1 MTLLGVISIIV
12 VVSFAMWFNEWIE
25 SRQTEKEIEAIMREP
40 MKSNHPT
47 ANEQIMGKPAT
58 RELVKQVLQRMGCQ
72 YEDKEDEPINFEYQ
86 GITFIVE
93 AVNDCLFIN
102 LIWPWCYRFSIFDI
116 DEFARVRKV
125 INEINVRGTCTLFYI
140 QYPESD
146 EVAVHIRKNLL
157 FVPQIPQIEEYLQV
171 TLKGF
176 FEVARALD
184 VEKEKVK
191 MQEYESNS

>member
-40 MKSNHPT
+40 MKSNHST

-72 YEDKEDEPINFEYQ
+72 YEDKRGEPIHFEYQ

-157 FVPQIPQIEEYLQV
+157 FVPQIPQIEGYLQV

-191 MQEYESNS
+191 MQECESNS